1 MTRRIRYAALL
12 GALFLAAAC
21 QREEWPAD
29 GGMSAS
35 DGYVT
40 LRAGVEIPSMP
51 EVVTRSVD
59 PDGLDVQ
66 TLTLF
71 CFDSYGLFIST
82 ADAELDRQGD
92 MQGSLTARVPEN
104 TRTIHFIGNQN
115 MQDFAEDSFRNKS
128 EAEVMAVLEGSAG
141 KMIYW
146 ARFACAAGDNRKIDE
161 QMQGSTIV
169 LVRNQ
174 ARVSVLNPTGNGFLE
189 VTGFVVCNTNAY
201 GTVAPWHPQEGFVW
215 PGTEPFITLP
225 QNRAVVSDIMDVRTA
240 SDQYVF
246 ESENAS
252 DNPVSVILRGH
263 LPGEDTDFYYRV
275 MLIDDEGEQVLI
287 RRNCHYRLN
296 IAGTLSYGQP
306 DFASALEAPATNN
319 VWVSISDEV
328 NEVEDQNY
336 ILAVAKTSYV
346 LGEEETGD
354 SYTLYYTVTGKNGTR
369 ITEADLPSVTWL
381 DGNKVGGMNVGNR
394 FARIE
399 NNTVGY
405 GEITVNLL
413 RMGENDK
420 LEGTLL
426 VKKGRLQRKIKVITV
441 KTQKFEPAWVGTQV
455 YGHNIGEHVTLMF
468 TIPESCP
475 QELLPLR
482 VLISTND
489 LDVRH
494 ESGMDLPLVFKGE
507 EGYGELD
514 NEWGYKYVYTARQ
527 TGVQRVYF
535 ENVLLQGEGH
545 VGDVMLEANFFD
557 ELTKQV
563 VFADHQFSITVSG
576 LNEYN
581 NLPGG
586 DYAEDDVILYRLVP
600 QKKGANVQFDMQ
612 MMNNGEQPAQPVNA
626 GDRDEFLLYSQNL
639 NYYLD
644 DETDKA
650 GVAEFDCTFYPIDEE
665 SWGSGGRVHMFM
677 PKRPQK
683 PASETGRYAIYMYTN
698 RTQSAEVVRIASN
711 QPGSSSGYPG
721 NGGAPYEGNAYR
733 SVTFE
738 LANYNPF
745 RFAARVNGEGT
756 DTSGAE
762 EETVTPLS
770 WTYRPQQQVD
780 IELDVTSFAGSDGKS
795 VDPFGEPFE
804 IYIDAPMLEI
814 DESRLAEC
822 NLTDGK
828 LKADPSVPG
837 RFIYTVDAQRST
849 ERTFGTGSA
858 LKKDGTLLDNGGS
871 VDQAGERKR
880 LPFLTGEVVSAG
892 DITVSSDEEM
902 VVFFRKTFR
911 VTNESIRGII
921 RYNDNGVM
929 RDVPRNAFVSFERVS
944 NGTRIGSMTI
954 TADGE
959 YELRLRKEYAFN
971 WYTDPIGVYYRDGE
985 GNTWHADVTSLADLF
1000 DDTAIEMRLEEGN

>member
-1 MTRRIRYAALL
+1 
-12 GALFLAAAC
+12 
-21 QREEWPAD
+21 
-29 GGMSAS
+29 
-35 DGYVT
+35 
-40 LRAGVEIPSMP
+40 
-51 EVVTRSVD
+51 
-59 PDGLDVQ
+59 
-66 TLTLF
+66 
-71 CFDSYGLFIST
+71 
-82 ADAELDRQGD
+82 
-92 MQGSLTARVPEN
+92 
-104 TRTIHFIGNQN
+104 
-115 MQDFAEDSFRNKS
+115 
-128 EAEVMAVLEGSAG
+128 
-141 KMIYW
+141 
-146 ARFACAAGDNRKIDE
+146 
-161 QMQGSTIV
+161 
-169 LVRNQ
+169 
-174 ARVSVLNPTGNGFLE
+174 
-189 VTGFVVCNTNAY
+189 
-201 GTVAPWHPQEGFVW
+201 
-215 PGTEPFITLP
+215 
-225 QNRAVVSDIMDVRTA
+225 
-240 SDQYVF
+240 
-246 ESENAS
+246 
-252 DNPVSVILRGH
+252 
-263 LPGEDTDFYYRV
+263 

-650 GVAEFDCTFYPIDEE
+650 GLP
-665 SWGSGGRVHMFM
+665 
-677 PKRPQK
+677 
-683 PASETGRYAIYMYTN
+683 
-698 RTQSAEVVRIASN
+698 
-711 QPGSSSGYPG
+711 
-721 NGGAPYEGNAYR
+721 
-733 SVTFE
+733 
-738 LANYNPF
+738 
-745 RFAARVNGEGT
+745 
-756 DTSGAE
+756 
-762 EETVTPLS
+762 
-770 WTYRPQQQVD
+770 
-780 IELDVTSFAGSDGKS
+780 
-795 VDPFGEPFE
+795 
-804 IYIDAPMLEI
+804 
-814 DESRLAEC
+814 
-822 NLTDGK
+822 NLT
-828 LKADPSVPG
+828 V
-837 RFIYTVDAQRST
+837 RFIR
-849 ERTFGTGSA
+849 
-858 LKKDGTLLDNGGS
+858 
-871 VDQAGERKR
+871 
-880 LPFLTGEVVSAG
+880 
-892 DITVSSDEEM
+892 
-902 VVFFRKTFR
+902 
-911 VTNESIRGII
+911 
-921 RYNDNGVM
+921 
-929 RDVPRNAFVSFERVS
+929 
-944 NGTRIGSMTI
+944 
-954 TADGE
+954 
-959 YELRLRKEYAFN
+959 
-971 WYTDPIGVYYRDGE
+971 
-985 GNTWHADVTSLADLF
+985 
-1000 DDTAIEMRLEEGN
+1000 